1 MLSLLVVSMAIGT
14 APFFFFFFLM
24 IRRPPRSTL
33 FPYTTLFRSWRG
45 PQPVLADPPEIVLHA
60 VNQRHRDLL
69 AVRQQV
75 ILRLSDV
82 AFLPRHALL
91 AGDAGDDRPGVVAQM
106 TARPGEQGD
115 DPRPGRHRSARHGS
129 RCDPWPRLAVPPPV
143 TAAAAIR
150 GPGWPSRRPS
160 RQPLR
165 SVAQAGRPAARHG
178 SRCDPW
184 PRRAVPPPGPAA
196 RRPGP
201 AALRGAPAP
210 CVPLAPCVSPGPAM
224 PGPAAPGRAALGWPP
239 GAAPPG
245 AAGGAPPGGPLSR
258 SAAERRGETLARCNP
273 SSITFVASTY
283 GRLST

>member
-1 MLSLLVVSMAIGT
+1 MPGNAHGLFSA
-14 APFFFFFFLM
+14 FLAAE
-24 IRRPPRSTL
+24 
-33 FPYTTLFRSWRG
+33 RG

-129 RCDPWPRLAVPPPV
+129 RCDPWPR
-143 TAAAAIR
+143 
-150 GPGWPSRRPS
+150 
-160 RQPLR
+160 
-165 SVAQAGRPAARHG
+165 
-178 SRCDPW
+178 
-184 PRRAVPPPGPAA
+184 RAVPPPGPAA

-201 AALRGAPAP
+201 AALRGAPAS
-210 CVPLAPCVSPGPAM
+210 CVPLAPCVPPGPAM

-258 SAAERRGETLARCNP
+258 SAAERRGETLARCHP

-283 GRLST
+283 GRLSTSNFAM

>member
-1 MLSLLVVSMAIGT
+1 MPGNAHGLFSA
-14 APFFFFFFLM
+14 FLAAE
-24 IRRPPRSTL
+24 
-33 FPYTTLFRSWRG
+33 RG

-75 ILRLSDV
+75 ILRLSDL

-143 TAAAAIR
+143 TAADAIR
-150 GPGWPSRRPS
+150 GPGGPSRRQA
-160 RQPLR
+160 RPL
-165 SVAQAGRPAARHG
+165 
-178 SRCDPW
+178 
-184 PRRAVPPPGPAA
+184 
-196 RRPGP
+196 
-201 AALRGAPAP
+201 
-210 CVPLAPCVSPGPAM
+210 
-224 PGPAAPGRAALGWPP
+224 
-239 GAAPPG
+239 
-245 AAGGAPPGGPLSR
+245 GGPVSR

-283 GRLST
+283 GRLSTSNFAM